1 MPGFMLDSEYNNRHF
16 FCLPEVLQ
24 SEPRGTYIKI
34 MVNALEKKN
43 YKSLIVDLLR
53 DRRDSKKTL
62 IGMVGEMNF
71 RQHV

>member
-1 MPGFMLDSEYNNRHF
+1 MPGIMLDSGYNNRYG

-53 DRRDSKKTL
+53 DSKKTL